1 MSGACRAGV
10 RMGTTMRM
18 TMLSMA
24 AALAWST
31 LATAQ
36 NATPVNARA
45 EHRVAAL
52 LEQMTLEEK
61 IDLLGGVNAFDVR
74 GVPRLG
80 LPLMATADGP
90 FGIRRYTRANI
101 VAGGIALAATWN
113 TELARSVGEEMG
125 RDARARGVHFYLA
138 PGVNIYRSPLN
149 GRNFEYLGE
158 DPLLAARMAVPLI
171 QGVQAHGVAAT
182 VKHYVANNSEFLRHT
197 SDSVV
202 DERALREIYLP
213 AFDAAVK
220 EAKVAVVMA
229 SYNLV
234 NGEHATQSR
243 RMNVDLLK
251 REWGFDGVLMS
262 DWDSTYDTLAAAN
275 GGLDLEMP
283 SGKFFNR
290 EALLPLIEARKVTLA
305 TIDDKVRRILRTAVR
320 FGWLDREQ
328 RDSTIPLYNVRG
340 RQVALQTA
348 REGMVLLKNE
358 KGVLPLDAN
367 RIKTLAVIG
376 PNAYPAVPHGGGSV
390 TVAPFRTVSFLEG
403 LSERLGA
410 SANVHWLRGIQD
422 LRAAANATNFR
433 TTASGPGAG
442 VSVEVFDNASLEGA
456 PTSTRVDAHIN
467 LGAPLDFIPLATG
480 EMDRSLIEPARPV
493 SMRWTG
499 FHTPASAGVHDVF
512 VQFGGFARG
521 VGHRLYVDDR
531 LVSDKWDMKHAAVEQ
546 LRLDLDSRP
555 HKIVLEYRGEAGA
568 LTGSVPFARLG
579 VVRQGTWVDPT
590 VEQRARSA
598 DAVVLAVGFDTT
610 TELEDWDRTFALPPG
625 QSELLRKIAAA
636 NPNVIVVLTSGGAVD
651 MSGWLEQ
658 VPALLQAW
666 YPGQEGGTALAE
678 ILFGDVNPSG
688 RLPATFERRFED
700 NPTAANY
707 YPEPGTKQVFYKE
720 GVFVGYRGYEKN
732 GTTPLFPF
740 GHGLSYTTY
749 AYKDLK
755 IEQRSATTRTGRE
768 TLYEVTF
775 TVTNTGQRAGAAVPQ
790 VYVEDGHSRIARPA
804 KELKG
809 FAKVMLQPGET
820 RTVTVPLDA
829 RAFAYYDVQSK
840 QWRAEAGAFGILVG
854 SSAAQIELR
863 GEAILARR
871 LSF

>member
-1 MSGACRAGV
+1 
-10 RMGTTMRM
+10 MRISVL
-18 TMLSMA
+18 TMA
-24 AALAWST
+24 AALAWSM

-36 NATPVNARA
+36 TVAPVDAQNER
-45 EHRVAAL
+45 RVAAL
-52 LEQMTLEEK
+52 LKQMTLEEK

-80 LPLMATADGP
+80 LPQMATADGP
-90 FGIRRYTRANI
+90 FGVRRYARAN
-101 VAGGIALAATWN
+101 VMAGGIALAATWN
-113 TELARSVGEEMG
+113 TELARRVGDEMG

-158 DPLLAARMAVPLI
+158 DPHLAARIAVPLI
-171 QGVQAHGVAAT
+171 QGVQANGVAAT
-182 VKHYVANNSEFLRHT
+182 IKHYLANNSEFLRHT

-202 DERALREIYLP
+202 DERTLREIYLP
-213 AFDAAVK
+213 AFEAAVK
-220 EAKVAVVMA
+220 EAKVATVMA
-229 SYNLV
+229 SYNLI
-234 NGEHATQSR
+234 NGGHATQSR

-262 DWDSTYDTLAAAN
+262 DWDSTFDALAAAN

-290 EALLPLIEARKVTLA
+290 EALLPLIDARKVTMA

-328 RDSTIPLYNVRG
+328 RDSSIPLYNLQG
-340 RQVALQTA
+340 RQLALQTA

-358 KGVLPLDAN
+358 KGVLPLAAS

-403 LSERLGA
+403 LSDRLGA
-410 SANVHWLRGIQD
+410 SANVHWLRGIKD
-422 LRAAANATNFR
+422 LRAAANATNF
-433 TTASGPGAG
+433 TTAATGGGAG
-442 VSVEVFDNASLEGA
+442 VTVEVFDNVSLEGS
-456 PTSTRVDAHIN
+456 PTSTRVDSHIN
-467 LGAPLDFIPLATG
+467 QGGPLDLMPLATG
-480 EMDRSLIEPARPV
+480 EMDRSLFAPARLV

-499 FHTPASAGVHDVF
+499 FHTPASAGTHDVF

-521 VGHRLYVDDR
+521 VGHRLYVDER
-531 LVSDKWDMKHAAVEQ
+531 LVSDKWDMKHAAIEQ
-546 LRLDLDSRP
+546 LRLDLDARP
-555 HKIVLEYRGEAGA
+555 HKIVLEYRGEVGA
-568 LTGSVPFARLG
+568 LTGSAPFVRFG
-579 VVRQGTWVDPT
+579 VVKQGTWVDPAA
-590 VEQRARSA
+590 EQRARSA
-598 DAVVLAVGFDTT
+598 DAVVLAVGFDTAS
-610 TELEDWDRTFALPPG
+610 ELEDWDRTFALPPG
-625 QSELLRKIAAA
+625 QGELLQKIAAA
-636 NPNVIVVLTSGGAVD
+636 NPNVVVVVTSGGGVD
-651 MSGWLEQ
+651 MSSWLEQ

-678 ILFGDVNPSG
+678 ILFGDINPSG
-688 RLPATFERRFED
+688 RLPATFERRLED
-700 NPTAANY
+700 NPASANY
-707 YPEPGTKQVFYKE
+707 YPQPGTKQVFYRE

-740 GHGLSYTTY
+740 GHGLSYTSY
-749 AYKDLK
+749 AYQDLK
-755 IEQRSATTRTGRE
+755 IEQRSVAAKTGRE

-790 VYVEDGHSRIARPA
+790 VYVADGHSRVARPP

-809 FAKVMLQPGET
+809 FAKVMLQPGEA

-829 RAFAYYDVQSK
+829 RAFAYYDVPSK
-840 QWRAEAGAFGILVG
+840 IWRAEAGTFGILVG

-863 GEAILARR
+863 GEATLARG